1 MVKLIDP
8 SSTEGG
14 VIYTPELGSLEKPR
28 SFKDRLGDKLSSAY
42 RFGKKVA
49 IGTAIV
55 GGGALAAK
63 KGYDAYKG
71 SEGQRYKAP
80 AAATAT
86 APRAKPPPPA
96 PPMPDW
102 KARAAAA
109 AARGGADK
117 LEGKGGVGGIIKGV
131 VSAVTGGDETSKQ
144 SKKDKKAWKKQQKKA
159 QKEAKKNKSPAKP
172 QPASTYAAGTGADTR
187 KPSKWAKAKQK
198 LGKQE
203 NWKEGKKGKKKK
215 KK

>member
-1 MVKLIDP
+1 MVELIDP

-14 VIYTPELGSLEKPR
+14 VIYTPELGSLDKPR
-28 SFKDRLGDKLSSAY
+28 SFKDRLGDKLSSAW

-63 KGYDAYKG
+63 KGYDAYTG
-71 SEGQRYKAP
+71 SDAQRYKAP
-80 AAATAT
+80 EAATAT

-96 PPMPDW
+96 PPIPDW

-109 AARGGADK
+109 AAQGAADK
-117 LEGKGGVGGIIKGV
+117 ISGKTGVGGIVKEVG
-131 VSAVTGGDETSKQ
+131 SAIIGKDKDTKQ

-159 QKEAKKNKSPAKP
+159 AKEAKRRATPAAP
-172 QPASTYAAGTGADTR
+172 QPASTYEAGTGGDTR
-187 KPSKWAKAKQK
+187 KPSKWAKAKAK
-198 LGKQE
+198 V
-203 NWKEGKKGKKKK
+203 KKRKKKK
-215 KK
+215 K

>member
-14 VIYTPELGSLEKPR
+14 VVYTPELGSLEKPR

-63 KGYDAYKG
+63 KGYDAYKN
-71 SEGQRYKAP
+71 SEGVKYKAQEGATTP
-80 AAATAT
+80 A
-86 APRAKPPPPA
+86 PQAKPPPPA
-96 PPMPDW
+96 PPIEDW

-109 AARGGADK
+109 AAQGAADK
-117 LEGKGGVGGIIKGV
+117 IKGKTGVGGIVKGV
-131 VSAVTGGDETSKQ
+131 GKAIVGKDEDTKLA
-144 SKKDKKAWKKQQKKA
+144 KKEQKAFKKEMKKAR
-159 QKEAKKNKSPAKP
+159 KEAKKGKTAAKP

-187 KPSKWAKAKQK
+187 VKKQGIFGKAKAKV
-198 LGKQE
+198 
-203 NWKEGKKGKKKK
+203 KKGKKKK
-215 KK
+215 K

>member
-1 MVKLIDP
+1 MVELIDP

-28 SFKDRLGDKLSSAY
+28 SFKDRLGDKLSSAW

-80 AAATAT
+80 AGATQA
-86 APRAKPPPPA
+86 APRANPPPPA

-109 AARGGADK
+109 AAQGAADK
-117 LEGKGGVGGIIKGV
+117 IKGKTGVGGIVKGV
-131 VSAVTGGDETSKQ
+131 GSAIMGKDTDTKLA
-144 SKKDKKAWKKQQKKA
+144 KKEAKAFKKA
-159 QKEAKKNKSPAKP
+159 QKKAAKAAKKNKTVAKP
-172 QPASTYAAGTGADTR
+172 QPASTYAAGTGGDTTV
-187 KPSKWAKAKQK
+187 KKTGLLGKAKAKV
-198 LGKQE
+198 
-203 NWKEGKKGKKKK
+203 KKGGKKKK
-215 KK
+215 